1 MILPE
6 NTVKDLAGNPN
17 DLITISFT
25 TEYSIDVEPPEIID
39 TYPSDGTVDV
49 SLIPA
54 LNFLFSEIVRESTT
68 FSDIKITRESDGGE
82 IPCVKQINGSLLTI
96 RPLVELEYGKTY
108 TLTVFSDAC
117 EDLAGIQPDS
127 DYSYSFTTVSGPDI
141 IAPGIVRYSPSD
153 KALGVCGSVAVIIE
167 YDELIGPGSAYED
180 IVFEAVPSE
189 GEPIPVSY
197 TSQVRQLPDT
207 HSVSEL
213 DYNVAYRV

>member
-1 MILPE
+1 MEGVSVGAQIHLRFSETVLESDAFLDLQLRVGDADIPFTAEVVWKTLTITPGELLPYDSVCEVILPE

-96 RPLVELEYGKTY
+96 RPLVELGMENIY
-108 TLTVFSDAC
+108 T
-117 EDLAGIQPDS
+117 DS
-127 DYSYSFTTVSGPDI
+127 F
-141 IAPGIVRYSPSD
+141 
-153 KALGVCGSVAVIIE
+153 
-167 YDELIGPGSAYED
+167 
-180 IVFEAVPSE
+180 
-189 GEPIPVSY
+189 
-197 TSQVRQLPDT
+197 
-207 HSVSEL
+207 
-213 DYNVAYRV
+213 